1 MIEETS
7 VAHGCWVYVVY
18 VDFTISSS
26 LGTSFSLQ
34 LLPIL
39 HCPGKTEAC
48 IRQGQWLSCTLPAV
62 TGWDAMNVVTSFGT
76 LKEIFL
82 PQQTGK
88 INVQNM
94 ICNMHHVF
102 TISSGLILAFLRY
115 PDQIGKTKKGSY
127 PFGVEEPNLRWSTIA
142 FRNVHDHMM
151 HWYIQDTVWRH
162 DSMEN
167 WNTLDLL
174 YS

>member
-1 MIEETS
+1 
-7 VAHGCWVYVVY
+7 
-18 VDFTISSS
+18 
-26 LGTSFSLQ
+26 
-34 LLPIL
+34 
-39 HCPGKTEAC
+39 
-48 IRQGQWLSCTLPAV
+48 V

-102 TISSGLILAFLRY
+102 TISSGLILVFLRY

-151 HWYIQDTVWRH
+151 H
-162 DSMEN
+162 
-167 WNTLDLL
+167 
-174 YS
+174 